1 MAEMAP
7 CWQVIGQPHVRT
19 SVLRVANPCSP
30 DLTDTDT
37 TAWLRWVRKVWAE
50 PGVAEAITHAS
61 PALAEGVASLCTRRP
76 ANIPIKR
83 ARKTTAALLRY
94 VLRIRHRAT
103 PFGLFA
109 GVSPADFT
117 DSASVAFGPCHQR
130 VAQVS
135 GDWMAEIVRELV
147 SLPQLRERLLLAADN
162 TITERDGELV
172 VPQFAR
178 LGTGDDAGE
187 ARIRATPPVRL
198 VLEKARAPV
207 SKKALVQELLD
218 AHPEGSRV
226 EAEGMLAHL
235 LGVRA
240 LHPQISVP
248 HTAEDPLEDLLCVL
262 FALRSHTLPQVR
274 PWVSRLE
281 QVRTAL
287 RTHNRSGA
295 DPALL
300 RKAQETASE
309 LSPTQPSLDVDV
321 CVDARVTLPSS
332 VARSA
337 ERAAYLLGVLS
348 AHPDGL
354 PAWRGYRQRFIDRY
368 GDRLV
373 PLTEIIDPRG
383 LGLPPA
389 HSTPDRTAAGDR
401 VGQREQWLLKRAQMA
416 ALEGEREVLVD
427 ELVQELAA
435 SRELHPPEHT
445 ELNLRIESPSTKA
458 LESGRF
464 RLAILGASRAMATM
478 AGRFTTLTN
487 MKPDWA
493 ILLSHSMSAVPVQL
507 SFPPVQS
514 ASTHVA
520 HVPQLVEHVVH
531 IDEYP
536 GSRNGSI
543 AVDDLLVG
551 DDGHELFLWSHSLCA
566 RVEPF
571 VPHALN
577 LRFAP
582 PLARFLAELP
592 RADRTVLTGFDWG
605 AASVLPFLPRLRSG
619 NVVLSAACWR
629 ITAAELL
636 PASATWPHWRQAWSA
651 WTRRRRLPDTVDLG
665 AGDQRLRLDLNEPG
679 HLFLLRTHLNKEG
692 SAVLTEAPSPTA
704 SGWCRG
710 RPVEVVLQLRRGK
723 AA

>member
-19 SVLRVANPCSP
+19 SVLRVANPGSP
-30 DLTDTDT
+30 DLTGTDT
-37 TAWLRWVRKVWAE
+37 AAWLRWVREVWAE

-61 PALAEGVASLCTRRP
+61 PALAEGVASLCAREP
-76 ANIPIKR
+76 VDIPIKR

-109 GVSPADFT
+109 GVAPAEFT
-117 DSASVAFGPCHQR
+117 DSASVEFGTDHQR
-130 VAQVS
+130 VAQV
-135 GDWMAEIVRELV
+135 GGVWMAEVVGELV
-147 SLPQLRERLLLAADN
+147 SLPRLRERLLLAADN
-162 TITERDGELV
+162 TIVERDGELV

-178 LGTGDDAGE
+178 LDTGDGPGE
-187 ARIRATPPVRL
+187 ARIQATAPVRL
-198 VLEKARAPV
+198 VLEKARAPFNGE
-207 SKKALVQELLD
+207 ALVQELLD

-248 HTAEDPLEDLLCVL
+248 LTAEDPLEDLLCVL
-262 FALRSHTLPQVR
+262 FALRGHALPQVR
-274 PWVSRLE
+274 PWISRLE
-281 QVRTAL
+281 HVHSAL
-287 RTHNRSGA
+287 RTHNRSDA

-300 RKAQETASE
+300 RKAQEAVSE
-309 LSPTQPSLDVDV
+309 LSPAQPLGVDV
-321 CVDARVTLPSS
+321 RVDARIVLPSP
-332 VARSA
+332 VAREA
-337 ERAAYLLGVLS
+337 ERAAHVLCVLS
-348 AHPDGL
+348 NYPEGL

-373 PLTEIIDPRG
+373 PLAEVIGPRG

-389 HSTPDRTAAGDR
+389 HSAPDQTTAGDR
-401 VGQREQWLLKRAQMA
+401 VGQRERWLLRRAQIA
-416 ALEGEREVLVD
+416 ALEGEQEVLVD
-427 ELVQELAA
+427 ELVQELAI
-435 SRELHPPEHT
+435 SRELCPPEHT
-445 ELNLRIESPSTKA
+445 ELNLRIESPSIKA

-464 RLAILGASRAMATM
+464 RLAVLGASRAMATM
-478 AGRFTTLTN
+478 AGRFASLTGSRS
-487 MKPDWA
+487 DWED
-493 ILLSHSMSAVPVQL
+493 LLSQSMSAVPVQL
-507 SFPPVQS
+507 SFPPVWAAS
-514 ASTHVA
+514 AHVA
-520 HVPQLVEHVVH
+520 HAPQLVEHVLHVG
-531 IDEYP
+531 EYP
-536 GSRNGSI
+536 GVGTGSL
-543 AVDDLLVG
+543 AVDDLAVG
-551 DDGHELFLWSHSLCA
+551 DDGRELFLWSHSLDA

-577 LRFAP
+577 LRYAP

-592 RADRTVLTGFDWG
+592 RADRSVLTGFDWG

-619 NVVLSAACWR
+619 NIILADARWR
-629 ITAAELL
+629 ITAAELP
-636 PASATWPHWRQAWSA
+636 PASANWPRWQQAWST
-651 WTRRRRLPDTVDLG
+651 WTRRRRLPETVDLG
-665 AGDQRLRLDLNEPG
+665 SGDQRLRLDLNEPG

-692 SAVLTEAPSPTA
+692 SAVLTESPSPTA

-723 AA
+723 SV